1 MKSTMPWSTGSPSAA
16 SLHVAENGQQTT
28 PRSLRW
34 LWLLGLGLLLASAAG
49 TGYILRGSP
58 ASGPSGAEEPK
69 AAPPGIVCIGFVDV
83 EPGIA
88 ALHPLQT
95 GRVLAVMPEGT
106 EVHKGDVLLR
116 LDHEVADLRVKEAE
130 ADLDAAK
137 NNLELARRLPEQY
150 RRKQEQQESAVE
162 AARRQKGAAEQEAI
176 IKTKLHEAGSITLQ
190 EKLITGEMVS
200 RAEAMIKAEE
210 SKLAELKQFDPQP
223 AIRSAEAAVK
233 AKEAQL
239 RQAQFLRR
247 ECDLLAPSDGK
258 VLRVFVNPGEVLGTN
273 PKLPA
278 VQFCPAGP
286 RIIRAEVLQEWAS
299 RVDKDMPVLVE
310 DDTRAGTQWRGKV
323 KSISDWYTQKRHIV
337 LEPMVQNDVRTLEC
351 VVEVVDGDY
360 QLRIGQRVRVT
371 VLEKE

>member
-1 MKSTMPWSTGSPSAA
+1 MKSTLPWSAGSPAA
-16 SLHVAENGQQTT
+16 TSLHVAENGQQTT

-34 LWLLGLGLLLASAAG
+34 VWLVGLGLLLASAAG

-58 ASGPSGAEEPK
+58 FNSTNGAEELK
-69 AAPPGIVCIGFVDV
+69 AVPPGIVCIGFVDV

-88 ALHPLQT
+88 ALHPLQA

-106 EVHKGDVLLR
+106 EVQKGDVLLR

-130 ADLDAAK
+130 ADLEAAK
-137 NNLELARRLPEQY
+137 NNLELARRLPDQY
-150 RRKQEQQESAVE
+150 RRKQEQQEAAIE
-162 AARRQKGAAEQEAI
+162 AARRQKAAAEHEAA
-176 IKTKLHEAGSITLQ
+176 IKTKLYEGKSISLQ
-190 EKLITGEMVS
+190 EMLITQEMVQ
-200 RAEAMIKAEE
+200 RAEAQIKAEE

-223 AIRSAEAAVK
+223 AMRSAESAVK

-239 RQAQFLRR
+239 RQAQYLRR
-247 ECDLLAPSDGK
+247 QCDLLAPSDGK

-299 RVDKDMPVLVE
+299 RVAKDMPVLVE

-323 KSISDWYTQKRHIV
+323 KSISDWYTQKRIIV

-351 VVEVVDGDY
+351 VVEILEGDY

-371 VLEKE
+371 ILEKE